1 MQSVTLY
8 YKPTCGYCLKVLR
21 FIKDNGIMV
30 QLTNV
35 SQSPETRKEFAD
47 LTGNTQVPCLVHD
60 GEILY
65 ESEDIIDWL
74 AENGEKNDHT

>member
-1 MQSVTLY
+1 MQSVILY

-21 FIKDNGIMV
+21 FIRDNDIMV
-30 QLTNV
+30 KLMNV
-35 SQSPETRKEFAD
+35 SEGPEIRKEFID
-47 LTGNTQVPCLVHD
+47 LTGNTQVPCLVHG

-74 AENGEKNDHT
+74 TENGEKNDHA